1 MKIKVSII
9 IPYYKSKKSLLKL
22 VKSIPEVEGIE
33 IIIIDDH
40 SYDIDIKDIRHP
52 CVQLL
57 RQQKGKKWAGA
68 ARNLGMSISKGEY
81 LLFADADDYFLPNA
95 FNVIL
100 TCCAKNYDIVYFT
113 PTSIKDNGE
122 KSKRHT
128 SYKELVDAYIEKQ
141 DVSIK
146 YRYHVP
152 WSKLIKKSL
161 VVDNNITFDEVIASN
176 DVNFSLKSSFYAKNI
191 IALKDEI
198 YCVVESD
205 SSLTKLT
212 TLEVS
217 NSRFNAISR
226 YNDFLISHE
235 DSNLAAMSGH
245 IWNAR
250 KFGMKLLLS
259 RLFYSLKKGY
269 KIFYDFQHIIKVI
282 KREFKN

>member
-9 IPYYKSKKSLLKL
+9 IPYYKSKKSLFKL

-40 SYDIDIKDIRHP
+40 SYDIDIKDIRHS
-52 CVQLL
+52 CAQLL
-57 RQQKGKKWAGA
+57 RQQEGKKWAGA
-68 ARNLGMSISKGEY
+68 ARNLGMSVSKGEY

-100 TCCAKNYDIVYFT
+100 TYCAKNYDIVYFT

-122 KSKRHT
+122 RSKRHT

-205 SSLTKLT
+205 SSLTKST

-217 NSRFNAISR
+217 NSRFNAVSR

-235 DSNLAAMSGH
+235 DNNLAAMSGH